1 MRISSDAAFLTWFYS
16 QKRSLFGD
24 HASNE
29 HDEDGGEKDSR
40 DRHKHCREPG
50 SGVFAG
56 HELSVGA
63 STIGEADQPHQSNDR
78 LWGNVDGL
86 VISATVVCIAASR
99 SSALFAMPPQR
110 CDAASACWSGALV
123 DEVEAIG
130 KFAPRPTAHG
140 LMGCLV

>member
-1 MRISSDAAFLTWFYS
+1 MQVTKS
-16 QKRSLFGD
+16 SLFCD
-24 HASNE
+24 HASDE
-29 HDEDGGEKDSR
+29 HDKNGGEKDSR

-110 CDAASACWSGALV
+110 CDAASACGSGALV
-123 DEVEAIG
+123 DGVEPIG
-130 KFAPRPTAHG
+130 KSALLPTWNV